1 MAKKKRTEM
10 APVLQTIKDYLA
22 NHYMDELLQELTAGM
37 RLGEVQGLDMD
48 CSQGEIIVD
57 PDHQLQCQRGA
68 GWRDNTGTG
77 HP

>member
-37 RLGEVQGLDMD
+37 SVQ
-48 CSQGEIIVD
+48 
-57 PDHQLQCQRGA
+57 
-68 GWRDNTGTG
+68 
-77 HP
+77 